1 LKILVIFFFL
11 NTVSSVFAEGN
22 PFMGVR
28 DRDQWAIEQVLGHKA
43 PDESLILQ
51 SSNENYQ
58 KGTRTKSKRAGTPI
72 AKQVFQTQI
81 YNFQTETDQA
91 KINVEVTDYG
101 NSFLVD
107 VNSDQT
113 IQGWLLKRQ
122 STREVF
128 LKGGAPTDNQYKC
141 RIKVDRP
148 YLKDFGLTVY
158 VTKDSDPAFI
168 QLF

>member
-1 LKILVIFFFL
+1 MA
-11 NTVSSVFAEGN
+11 AEN
-22 PFMGVR
+22 PFIAVR
-28 DRDQWAIEQVLGHKA
+28 DRYQWAVEQVMGHKA
-43 PDESLILQ
+43 ESAQ
-51 SSNENYQ
+51 TVNESSP
-58 KGTRTKSKRAGTPI
+58 KGIETKKEKAGT
-72 AKQVFQTQI
+72 AKQLFQTQT
-81 YNFQTETDQA
+81 YKFQAETDRA
-91 KINVEVTDYG
+91 KINVEVTDFG

-122 STREVF
+122 SSHEVF
-128 LKGGAPTDNQYKC
+128 LKGGAPTEGGTDNYKC
-141 RIKVDRP
+141 RIRVDRP